1 MTRIPARMVPSR
13 PDPFPEPTA
22 RYADVLPPLRTERLR
37 LRALTAA
44 DDPAIVVL
52 FSDERALETWAHPP
66 FTSRADARAYR
77 ARLEE
82 GFQRRALFV
91 WGVFAP
97 DGGEGDGTLVGVGIL
112 TRWSPNNRRVDLGYY
127 LGSGYWGRGYATELA
142 RGLAGWA
149 FDVLGVHRVEAE
161 VVPGNDASARVLERV
176 GFRYEARLSERLW
189 SEHAGPFDSDLF
201 RLLRPEFE
209 G

>member
-1 MTRIPARMVPSR
+1 MSLSP
-13 PDPFPEPTA
+13 PDPFPDDAPYEA
-22 RYADVLPPLRTERLR
+22 ALPALRTARLR

-44 DDPAIVVL
+44 DDPAIVAL

-66 FTSRADARAYR
+66 FTSLADAQAYR

-82 GFQRRALFV
+82 GFRRRALFV
-91 WGVFAP
+91 WGAFADE
-97 DGGEGDGTLVGVGIL
+97 DGREGPLPAGAGQAVGAGIL

-127 LGSGYWGRGYATELA
+127 LGSAYWGRGYATELA
-142 RGLAGWA
+142 RALVGWA
-149 FDVLGVHRVEAE
+149 FDALGVHRVEAE
-161 VVPGNDASARVLERV
+161 VVPGNDASARVLLRV
-176 GFRYEARLSERLW
+176 GFRHEARLKERLW
-189 SEHAGPFDSDLF
+189 SAHAGPFDSDLF